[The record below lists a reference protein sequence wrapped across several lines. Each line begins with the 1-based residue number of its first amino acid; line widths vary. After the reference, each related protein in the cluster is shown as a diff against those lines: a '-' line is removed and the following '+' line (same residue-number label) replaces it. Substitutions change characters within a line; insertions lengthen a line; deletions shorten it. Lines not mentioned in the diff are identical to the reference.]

1 MATRYSPKIITDGL
15 VLCLD
20 AANTRSYSGS
30 GSDFIDIAGPQGT
43 SWSRGAIDGAT
54 FIPHSSTAGPAC
66 FDFDGTND
74 KVTFT
79 IPDVDIYCFQIA
91 IRFDDIASKAAVGF
105 TVGGVHFN
113 GMTIGPWTGN
123 MDDETIVWWGY
134 GTGAGTGAG
143 TYIKT
148 AVSTDWHIIT
158 ANWTGSTSTGYDI
171 LIDGVKQTVY
181 GRGDGIG
188 HSGPFDGTNGYGA
201 VTAMHIGWN
210 EGWNN
215 YFNGKIAFARAYN
228 KQLTDAQILQNY
240 IASKGRLEL

>member
-1 MATRYSPKIITDGL
+1 MATRYSPKIVTNGL

-79 IPDVDIYCFQIA
+79 IPDVDIYCFQVAVKNDTGAYPGVSGHTI
-91 IRFDDIASKAAVGF
+91 VGF
-105 TVGGVHFN
+105 KVDGNNYN
-113 GMTIGPWTGN
+113 GLIAGSWTGT
-123 MDDETIVWWGY
+123 MTDETLSWWGY
-134 GTGAGTGAG
+134 GTGGSGSSATYMQAAVSAGWHIVTVNWNGSNYDIWLDNVKYAG
-143 TYIKT
+143 LARSGGSGHSGIFDDVTEMYLGWN
-148 AVSTDWHIIT
+148 AGWSTDW
-158 ANWTGSTSTGYDI
+158 
-171 LIDGVKQTVY
+171 
-181 GRGDGIG
+181 
-188 HSGPFDGTNGYGA
+188 FD
-201 VTAMHIGWN
+201 
-210 EGWNN
+210 
-215 YFNGKIAFARAYN
+215 GKIAFARAYN

-240 IASKGRLEL
+240 TASKGRLEL